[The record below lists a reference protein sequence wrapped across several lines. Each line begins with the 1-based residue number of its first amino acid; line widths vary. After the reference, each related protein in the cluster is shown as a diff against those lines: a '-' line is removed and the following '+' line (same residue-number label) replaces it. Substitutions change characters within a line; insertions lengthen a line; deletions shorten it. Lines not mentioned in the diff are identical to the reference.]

1 MPFNLPPSYQ
11 EQLEIVVIE
20 DENQDTY
27 DQKYIAAPSSKTV
40 LKE

>member
-1 MPFNLPPSYQ
+1 MPFNLPPSHQ
-11 EQLEIVVIE
+11 EQLKIVVIE